1 MNTAELKNYLHK
13 FIVETNDVKVLKQVK
28 EYLLSLSAKKGDWYD
43 DLSKEEKRAIDKGLN
58 DLKKGNTHSSDD
70 VRKSIRKRIENKS

>member
-1 MNTAELKNYLHK
+1 MNAAELKNYLHK

-28 EYLLSLSAKKGDWYD
+28 EYLLSLSAKNSDWYD

-58 DLKKGNTHSSDD
+58 DLKKGKTHSSED